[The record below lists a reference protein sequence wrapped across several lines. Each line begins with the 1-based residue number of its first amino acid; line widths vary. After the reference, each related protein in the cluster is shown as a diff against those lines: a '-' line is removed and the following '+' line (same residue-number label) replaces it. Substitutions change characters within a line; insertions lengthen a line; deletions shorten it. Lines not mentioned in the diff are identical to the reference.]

1 MKEQFAT
8 YEISLK
14 LKELGF
20 DESCLACFTSRLSG
34 KDFSEFWF
42 SDQIWGNSDFH
53 PDVRICKNTD
63 FTNEKSCTA
72 PLWQQVIDWFMEE
85 KGLVIEISKK
95 FEVYISNITEKPFG
109 QVLVEDLGKSNY
121 NLKMNDAIC
130 PHKNYLSD
138 NNGKYLYYAI
148 TPYSFRLEFPSYKE
162 ARKTAILK
170 AIELIEN
177 K

>member
-1 MKEQFAT
+1 MKTQFVT
-8 YEISLK
+8 YEIALK

-34 KDFSEFWF
+34 KDFTEFWF

-72 PLWQQVIDWFMEE
+72 PLWQQVIDWFIDNYNYN
-85 KGLVIEISKK
+85 IEIRRNWPKLK
-95 FEVYISNITEKPFG
+95 YFYTIDHPLLREVSTSI
-109 QVLVEDLGKSNY
+109 
-121 NLKMNDAIC
+121 
-130 PHKNYLSD
+130 
-138 NNGKYLYYAI
+138 
-148 TPYSFRLEFPSYKE
+148 YSRKE
-162 ARKTAILK
+162 AREQAILK
-170 AIELIEN
+170 AIELIKN